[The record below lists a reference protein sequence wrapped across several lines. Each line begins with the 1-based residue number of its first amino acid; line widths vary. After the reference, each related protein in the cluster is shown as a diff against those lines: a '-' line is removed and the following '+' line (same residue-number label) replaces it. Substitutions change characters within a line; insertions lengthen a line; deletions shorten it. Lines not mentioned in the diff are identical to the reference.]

1 MHSKAIDLLKNM
13 LFDEDMING
22 NQKRKERNELIL
34 FTIRKLQNDMPRP
47 ERKIENPDCPNGV
60 CPAR

>member
-1 MHSKAIDLLKNM
+1 M
-13 LFDEDMING
+13 LYDEDMING

-47 ERKIENPDCPNGV
+47 KRKIEDPDCPTGV
-60 CPAR
+60 CPPR